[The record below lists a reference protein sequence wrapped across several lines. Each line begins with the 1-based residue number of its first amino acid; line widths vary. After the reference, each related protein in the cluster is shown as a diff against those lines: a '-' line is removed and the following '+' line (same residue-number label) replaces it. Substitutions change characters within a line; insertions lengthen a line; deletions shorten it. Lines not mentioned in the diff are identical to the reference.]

1 MQPEPGDRVCPF
13 GVRTT
18 SWRGSARGAGVLRD
32 AAAVIAAGI
41 ALLCAQPAI
50 AEPGVTARGVLIG
63 QSVSL
68 TGPLGAIGTDYS
80 EGFKAGLEDVNR
92 RGGVHGRSIKLI
104 QMDDGYAAPRA
115 LANTK
120 KMLDEDG
127 VFMLVGSLGT
137 PGVGAVLP
145 LITERRVPLFAAFT
159 GADSLRR
166 EHNRYLFTVM
176 ASYGDEAEKMVQH
189 LTTTGLKSI
198 AVAYQNNAFGKD
210 GVSGVEAALKRRQ
223 LTPLVAVSIETDARD
238 AITAAQTIARAKPQA
253 VLVMM
258 AGKATLE
265 FTREFR
271 KVDSAAQLLMLSVA
285 DTNQLIR
292 ELGKQAAGIVV
303 AQTMPAPFLEKSPL
317 SNEFRRL
324 MKAAGKDDHMGYA
337 AMTGFVAAKAF
348 AKALQLAGPEP
359 TREKFINAVQNSRT
373 IDLNGF
379 QLSFAPEQHHGG
391 RYVELTMIRL
401 GNKSLFVY

>member
-1 MQPEPGDRVCPF
+1 MQRGSGDRVHPS
-13 GVRTT
+13 G
-18 SWRGSARGAGVLRD
+18 WRKAAWRCSARVVGVLRD

-41 ALLCAQPAI
+41 ALFYAQSAI
-50 AEPGVTARGVLIG
+50 AEPGVTAQSVLIG

-80 EGFKAGLEDVNR
+80 EGFKVGLEDVNR

-115 LANTK
+115 LANTV

-137 PGVGAVLP
+137 APVGAVLP
-145 LITERRVPLFAAFT
+145 LIAERRVPLFAAFT

-176 ASYGDEAEKMVQH
+176 ASYGVEAEKMVQH
-189 LTTTGLKSI
+189 LTTIGHKSI
-198 AVAYQNNAFGKD
+198 AVAYQNNAFGED
-210 GVSGVEAALKRRQ
+210 GLAGAEAALKKRQ
-223 LTPLVAVSIETDARD
+223 MTPVVAASIETDARD
-238 AITAAQTIARAKPQA
+238 AIAAAQTIARAKPQA

-258 AGKATLE
+258 AGKATIE

-271 KVDSAAQLLMLSVA
+271 KLDTAAQVLMLSVA
-285 DTNQLIR
+285 DTNQLLR

-317 SNEFRRL
+317 SKEFRTL
-324 MKAAGKDDHMGYA
+324 MKAAGKADHIGYA

-348 AKALQLAGPEP
+348 AKALLLAGPEP
-359 TREKFINAVQNSRT
+359 TRERFIVAVQNSRSM
-373 IDLNGF
+373 DLNGF
-379 QLSFAPEQHHGG
+379 HLSFAAGQHHAG
-391 RYVELTMIRL
+391 RYVELTMIRP
-401 GNKSLFVY
+401 GKSLFVY